1 MIENLL
7 FLLLSSVYNVI
18 VTSNDT
24 IKKRVKNLS
33 KAIRLNELRSYI
45 NRVKKFK
52 VDELAREFNVSRRTI
67 LRDLEELSIL
77 GVPLISTVGAN
88 GGYEVLEEKNLLAI
102 SFTKEEIYSIFF
114 ALLSLKNFIS
124 LPFESEYNS
133 IIKKF
138 YLNLNGKMK
147 DEIDLIKN
155 KIDFKID
162 NQSKE
167 IPILRDLFMAIIEN
181 ETLWISYLG
190 IKREIQ
196 PIGLF
201 SQYGRWYCPSYCY
214 LREDF
219 RLFRCDRISE
229 VELSNRQEKWNLRET
244 NLHDLITMLTTK
256 KEHEIIVELTP
267 EGVEKYKSNVSPYY
281 KLTVDEK
288 GYGVMEG
295 SISETEIDF
304 LSDYFIQMGNHAKV
318 VKPKELR
325 DEIKRKIT
333 ELFDLYN

>member
-1 MIENLL
+1 MTND
-7 FLLLSSVYNVI
+7 
-18 VTSNDT
+18 DT
-24 IKKRVKNLS
+24 ISKRVKILS
-33 KAIRLNELRSYI
+33 KAIRLNELRLYI

-52 VDELAREFNVSRRTI
+52 VDDLAKEFNVSRRTI

-77 GVPLISTVGAN
+77 GVPLISEVGAN
-88 GGYEVLEEKNLLAI
+88 GGYQVLEEKNLLAV
-102 SFTKEEIYSIFF
+102 SFTKEETFSIFF
-114 ALLSLKNFIS
+114 ALLSLKHFIS

-167 IPILRDLFMAIIEN
+167 SPLLKELFMAAIGN
-181 ETLWISYLG
+181 EPLWISYLG
-190 IKREIQ
+190 VKREIQ
-196 PIGLF
+196 PVGLF

-214 LREDF
+214 LRMEF

-229 VELSNRQEKWNLRET
+229 IGLSVRNEKMNLKET
-244 NLHDLITMLTTK
+244 NLNDIINILTTK
-256 KEHEIIVELTP
+256 KEYDLIVELTQ
-267 EGVEKYKSNVSPYY
+267 EGVEKYKSNLSLYY
-281 KLTVDEK
+281 QISIDSK
-288 GYGVMEG
+288 GYGVIKG

-304 LSDYFIQMGNHAKV
+304 LADYFIQMGKHAKV
-318 VKPKELR
+318 VEPIELR
-325 DEIKRKIT
+325 AEIKKKIIV
-333 ELFDLYN
+333 LSDLYRDLV